1 MQIHCKARPEKRED
15 QELKLS
21 KYRINMKKMMG
32 NAVITLKLLP
42 LPSNFLTF

>member
-1 MQIHCKARPEKRED
+1 MQIHCKAHPKKRED

-21 KYRINMKKMMG
+21 KYRINMKKMKG